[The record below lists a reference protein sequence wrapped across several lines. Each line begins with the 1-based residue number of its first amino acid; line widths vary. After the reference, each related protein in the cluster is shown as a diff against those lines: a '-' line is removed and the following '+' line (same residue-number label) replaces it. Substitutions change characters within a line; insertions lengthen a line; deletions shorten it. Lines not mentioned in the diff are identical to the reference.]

1 MTLRIDKRPSEDRL
15 VVQLIGNLGV
25 EHLAE
30 VKAQLDV
37 AGHHVLI
44 DVGEVT
50 LVGVEGIRFLNACQD
65 EGIVV
70 INASPYISAW
80 MRLERKPGRT
90 ET

>member
-30 VKAQLDV
+30 AKAQVYV
-37 AGHHVLI
+37 AGHHVLL

-50 LVGVEGIRFLNACQD
+50 LVSVEGIHFLNACQD
-65 EGIVV
+65 AGIAV
-70 INASPYISAW
+70 INASPYISEW
-80 MRLERKPGRT
+80 MALERKTWRT
-90 ET
+90 QT